1 MAQSRLTS
9 LKISD
14 IWLDEE
20 NPRIKQT
27 LEIYKE
33 VTAEVIANALS
44 DDSDNDAHTS
54 YRSLLDSIK
63 ASGGIIHPILVDHN
77 YAGKYVVI
85 EGNTRVQIYKDLL
98 AHNVP
103 GNWTEIPA
111 LVYEQLS
118 DFEKHE
124 IRLQSH
130 LVGPRDWNPYSRAK
144 YLYYLSHSG
153 MPMQQIIAMC
163 GGRASEIDK
172 YIRAYE
178 YMEDYYRPYINSIP
192 NYDFDP
198 QQFSKFLEYQN
209 SRIQGSIKR
218 NGYAENQFAKWVADG
233 NVDKAMSVR
242 RIPDILKNE
251 DAHKVF
257 INNNLTEA
265 EKVLHAAELL
275 TTDLSEYP
283 YEKLAQE
290 LRIKLD
296 NITLTEVKKLA
307 TSESHV
313 DKRDVLELLQSKL
326 NFILDEVKNQDE

>member
-1 MAQSRLTS
+1 MTQSKLTT

-14 IWLDEE
+14 ILLDEE

-77 YAGKYVVI
+77 AKGQYVVI
-85 EGNTRVQIYKDLL
+85 EGNTRVQIYKDLQ
-98 AHNVP
+98 ANNVP
-103 GNWTEIPA
+103 GQWAEIPA
-111 LVYEQLS
+111 LVYEQLTE
-118 DFEKHE
+118 FEKHE

-144 YLYYLSHSG
+144 YLYYLSNSG
-153 MPMQQIIAMC
+153 MPMQQIISMC

-172 YIRAYE
+172 YIHAYE
-178 YMEDYYRPYINSIP
+178 YMEEYYRPYINSIP

-209 SRIQGSIKR
+209 SRIQGAIKR
-218 NGYAENQFAKWVADG
+218 KGYADNQFAKWVADG
-233 NVDKAMSVR
+233 NVDKAMAVR

-251 DAHKVF
+251 EAHKTF
-257 INNNLTEA
+257 IKSNLTEA

-296 NITLTEVKKLA
+296 NLTFTEVTLLA
-307 TSESHV
+307 TSESHA
-313 DKRDVLELLQSKL
+313 DKRDILELLKSKL
-326 NFILDEVKNQDE
+326 DFIINEVNEREG

>member
-1 MAQSRLTS
+1 MTQSTLRP

-14 IWLDEE
+14 ILLDVE

-77 YAGKYVVI
+77 AKGEYVVI
-85 EGNTRVQIYKDLL
+85 EGNTRVQIYKELQ
-98 AHNVP
+98 AKNYP
-103 GNWTEIPA
+103 GDWTEIPA

-118 DFEKHE
+118 EFEKHE

-144 YLYYLSHSG
+144 YLYYLSNSG
-153 MPMQQIIAMC
+153 MSMQNIISMC

-172 YIRAYE
+172 YIHAYE

-198 QQFSKFLEYQN
+198 QQFSKFMEYQN
-209 SRIQGSIKR
+209 ARIQGAIRRK
-218 NGYAENQFAKWVADG
+218 GHEENQFAKWVADG
-233 NVDKAMSVR
+233 NIDKAMAVR
-242 RIPDILKNE
+242 RIPDIFKNE
-251 DAHKVF
+251 EAYKVF
-257 INNNLTEA
+257 LKSNLTEA

-296 NITLTEVKKLA
+296 NLAATEIKLLA
-307 TSESHV
+307 TSESHEE
-313 DKRDVLELLQSKL
+313 KRAILELLQNKL
-326 NFILDEVKNQDE
+326 NFIIDTMHDMEG